1 MAVINICFYQI
12 LANVYSLDVW
22 DKEINPSCLS
32 WILFELIVELWDAT
46 FGWICLLCARLFLSN
61 VYLFIFLYL
70 YFYDIQLSNSIITGR
85 PLLFDTKC
93 IFFILAC
100 QRFVWFLWV
109 TANFMSL
116 VLWFIYISF
125 ALNDNILT
133 IKQLFVWLFSNK
145 PNKLTTIKSFFY
157 HVYQTEGH
165 YWFESLKS

>member
-1 MAVINICFYQI
+1 MSILNSVWINCRTLRCNIRVNMPSVRKTLSFQCISFYI
-12 LANVYSLDVW
+12 F
-22 DKEINPSCLS
+22 I
-32 WILFELIVELWDAT
+32 
-46 FGWICLLCARLFLSN
+46 
-61 VYLFIFLYL
+61 FIFLWYTIVKL
-70 YFYDIQLSNSIITGR
+70 YYNWETTFVWYEMY
-85 PLLFDTKC
+85 
-93 IFFILAC
+93 FFILAC

-133 IKQLFVWLFSNK
+133 IKQLFVWLFSNE